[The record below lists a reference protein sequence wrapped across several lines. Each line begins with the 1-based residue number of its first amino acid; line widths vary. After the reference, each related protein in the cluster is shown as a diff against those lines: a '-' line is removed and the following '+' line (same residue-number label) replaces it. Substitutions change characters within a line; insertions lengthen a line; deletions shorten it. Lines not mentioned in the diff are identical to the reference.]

1 MSILSN
7 SEPALCA
14 LAPVPS
20 HQAPPVPVP
29 SPGFARTCQWARVA
43 AATQKAPHTPPALR
57 YCPGETAEMA
67 NRHPPTHSATSS
79 SARMLSC
86 SPVQEPLIG
95 VTPSAHGSWAP
106 IDVSDICREVSDKAK
121 KNACFSREAMRRLA
135 ARPATWLLL
144 GPSKMAVTRGRFGI
158 GRIAG
163 SHMSGRTEAISP
175 SPSVGRAGDP
185 DGWRTL
191 DEISLD
197 LPWGICRYPPSR
209 TPQPGTG
216 WRTVAVGRRL
226 NGRRARARL
235 NHRRGERLL
244 LRSEP
249 RHQGAVRLSAGASG
263 TSVARCS

>member
-1 MSILSN
+1 
-7 SEPALCA
+7 
-14 LAPVPS
+14 
-20 HQAPPVPVP
+20 
-29 SPGFARTCQWARVA
+29 
-43 AATQKAPHTPPALR
+43 
-57 YCPGETAEMA
+57 MA

-95 VTPSAHGSWAP
+95 ATPSAHGSWAP
-106 IDVSDICREVSDKAK
+106 IGASDICREVSDKAK
-121 KNACFSREAMRRLA
+121 KNACFSSEAMRRLA

-209 TPQPGTG
+209 TPQPEDRVADRCC
-216 WRTVAVGRRL
+216 WSPPQRTASASSAESSPRRTFAL
-226 NGRRARARL
+226 A
-235 NHRRGERLL
+235 
-244 LRSEP
+244 
-249 RHQGAVRLSAGASG
+249 
-263 TSVARCS
+263 